1 MSFLRPIL
9 YTVLQGNLGI
19 FENKGTSYWN
29 FAPNSG
35 LGKFRHSVSIVEA
48 CYQLSSRKVDA
59 QGVIN
64 WTVVGQLYSQI
75 PLPGSADFARDPRR
89 PNGLCRRPG
98 YKLIIPPNSDA

>member
-35 LGKFRHSVSIVEA
+35 LGKFRHNVSIVEA

-64 WTVVGQLYSQI
+64 WTVVGQLTPKFHY
-75 PLPGSADFARDPRR
+75 PDPPTLPETRADPTDFVGDPA
-89 PNGLCRRPG
+89 
-98 YKLIIPPNSDA
+98 IS